1 MENPMLVLRKNA
13 VLAAVVSLSALT
25 AWSAAAQSYPV
36 KPVRVVVPAAA
47 GGPTDIPGRIIADAL
62 RNSMGQAF
70 VVENRVGAGG
80 IIGAE
85 QVWRADPNGYT
96 LLYANTSVVS
106 VNPALYGAKLPYD
119 APKFTYI
126 GFVSESA
133 QVLVANPKL
142 PYKTFQEMIAFAKA
156 NPTKINFAS
165 GGVGTLPHL
174 SMELLQLETGIKTT
188 LINYSGGG
196 PALVA
201 VVAGQSDL
209 LFDLLSARV
218 RDGSAR
224 PLAVTGRT
232 RLAEIPD
239 VPTVAELGLPEM
251 LTSSG
256 TGVVGPAGVPRDVVT
271 ALNTRLNEALASPE
285 VRAKMQGLGLTP
297 RSGPSS
303 DFENWATDQR
313 QKWIRVV
320 KAANVKPEN

>member
-1 MENPMLVLRKNA
+1 MLDSNKCASIAAVAALS
-13 VLAAVVSLSALT
+13 VLAALP
-25 AWSAAAQSYPV
+25 AAAQSYPV

-47 GGPTDIPGRIIADAL
+47 GGPTDIPGRIIADSL

-106 VNPALYGAKLPYD
+106 VNPALYPKLPYD

-126 GFVSESA
+126 GFVSESP

-232 RLAEIPD
+232 RLPEIPD

-256 TGVVGPAGVPRDVVT
+256 TGLVGPAGVPRDVVT
-271 ALNTRLNEALASPE
+271 ALNTRLNEALASQE

-297 RSGPSS
+297 RSGPPSE
-303 DFENWATDQR
+303 FEGWATDQR
-313 QKWIRVV
+313 QKWTRVV
-320 KAANVKPEN
+320 KAADIKPTP